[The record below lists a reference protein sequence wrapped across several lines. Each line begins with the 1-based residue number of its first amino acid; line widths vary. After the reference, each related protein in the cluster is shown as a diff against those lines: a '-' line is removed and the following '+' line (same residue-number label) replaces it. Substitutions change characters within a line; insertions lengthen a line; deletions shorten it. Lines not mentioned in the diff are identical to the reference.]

1 MLPRVTLRAGSVS
14 WCPELG
20 SAKLLLAAC
29 SLRLSVISS
38 RDSRHSTCK
47 YKEDSFFCKNSF
59 QLRDTI
65 GISSLQTNCL
75 ELWSYDKIKNV
86 KDWQMKV

>member
-38 RDSRHSTCK
+38 RDSRHSTWE
-47 YKEDSFFCKNSF
+47 YKEDSLFYTTHFNA
-59 QLRDTI
+59 
-65 GISSLQTNCL
+65 GILLGSPVCRQT
-75 ELWSYDKIKNV
+75 V
-86 KDWQMKV
+86 